1 MSLLTALLMSNP
13 ALEEVYFP
21 GKYFL
26 ARENSRPFLDPTT
39 GFPVKL
45 RLSNDCS
52 NSILTTRHY
61 PDLGSASDWSCRER
75 NWFQPIRRIS

>member
-1 MSLLTALLMSNP
+1 MALFREINFFAFFNSRNLKVTFMSLLTALLMSNP

-39 GFPVKL
+39 GFPVK
-45 RLSNDCS
+45 
-52 NSILTTRHY
+52 
-61 PDLGSASDWSCRER
+61 
-75 NWFQPIRRIS
+75 